1 YPLMLNLNGTMD
13 NAQGRARV
21 GELHLLLTVLEVP
34 GATPQ
39 GGAGAALP
47 DGRLSVLL
55 GQLAA
60 MTSPRSFTV
69 VIDPALLDELDLMTR
84 GYRVAA
90 TRGVQPPLT
99 APTGE

>member
-1 YPLMLNLNGTMD
+1 GSTASPADGTAIPVGLFWPITDMPHLGVGGVFLNDDL
-13 NAQGRARV
+13 
-21 GELHLLLTVLEVP
+21 
-34 GATPQ
+34 
-39 GGAGAALP
+39 AASIAP
-47 DGRLSVLL
+47 RGRLSVLL